1 MKWLLKLIPI
11 QFKVW
16 LYKLL
21 YKDISNKGQEDDTEL
36 AHINK
41 FEEALLKSIGG
52 KGVKNPVTGLPAYMG
67 GGGSGGGSP
76 APAPSAP
83 EKQTTISRE
92 APEIESRKLALYDEA
107 IELAREPIAV
117 PRYEVPGP
125 SPLQQQAFSSIG
137 QTGVGQDALST
148 GILSTIGA
156 QQTAMSDPDINAFM
170 NPYQRFVIDEI
181 NRQSQIQQNR
191 IGAEAVAG
199 GAFGGGREGV
209 QRAEQE
215 RARLSQIGQ
224 AQAQG
229 FNTALGAAQ
238 RQQAFQTQ
246 AQQATGAQLAN
257 MGAQQQQM
265 GLTEAQAQLTAG
277 QAQRDIAQQALT
289 GARQTEVA
297 RAYEPFQR
305 VEFQKGI
312 MTALP
317 TAASQ
322 VTAGTGPGVNPF
334 AQAAGAGLQAYAAY
348 NIFGGSGIGG
358 GKTGP

>member
-238 RQQAFQTQ
+238 RQQQFQTQ

-257 MGAQQQQM
+257 LGAQQQQM